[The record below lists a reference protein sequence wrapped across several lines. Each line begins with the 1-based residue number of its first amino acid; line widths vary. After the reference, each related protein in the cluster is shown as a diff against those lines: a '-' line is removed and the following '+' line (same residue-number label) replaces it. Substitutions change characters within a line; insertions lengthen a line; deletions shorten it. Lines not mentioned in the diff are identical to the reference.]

1 MGKIINEERLRQL
14 YTKEEFEDIL
24 AFFKDAIRQ
33 SFPQWNSLL
42 DTDAGVVLL
51 ELFAG
56 IADMFRFYQNVHAVE
71 AFPSLAQLRQSLVRH
86 AKWFGYVP
94 KPAGAA
100 RVDLKFT
107 ATNPATGATVPV
119 GTQVA
124 TEDGQIVFETVEPLS
139 IPPGEMTGTVGA
151 IHAHR
156 VANEVLG
163 ASNGEPNQMFTLLQK
178 PLVMLTTEDGEDQL
192 AVQVYVGGEEWS
204 VVRSLAWA
212 SELGGGNGNA
222 CRLDIDENDEARI
235 VFGDGVFG
243 NIPPE
248 GATITATYWVGGG
261 KEGNV
266 GANTLTRLL
275 TPIPNIASVTNPEA
289 ASGGYDRES
298 DEELRRNIPSQV
310 ITRGR
315 AVTRDDYRRLIEAFG
330 EVAAVNVHHPKDNV
344 VEVYVLPEGGGKP
357 SEELKSKIA
366 DYLDNIR
373 MITEDVRVLS
383 PTLVPVDVAVK
394 VYVSP
399 GTNVDSVHTAVY
411 QVLKGHLSLPEF
423 ARTLYPSDIFSLI
436 MQNVPD
442 VVKMDLDTMA
452 RHGETG
458 VEALIGE
465 PGEAFIP
472 GDIQVSVYILS
483 ED

>member
-1 MGKIINEERLRQL
+1 MGNIINEEKLKKL
-14 YTKEEFEDIL
+14 YTKEEFADIL
-24 AFFKDAIRQ
+24 EWLKSQIRA

-71 AFPSLAQLRQSLVRH
+71 AFPVLARLRQSLVRH
-86 AKWFGYVP
+86 AKWFGYTP

-100 RVDLKFT
+100 RVDLRFT
-107 ATNPATGATVPV
+107 ATSPASGATVPV

-124 TEDGQIVFETVEPLS
+124 TQDGSIVFETVEPLV
-139 IPPGEMTGTVGA
+139 IPPGQVTGTVGA

-163 ASNGEPNQMFTLLQK
+163 TSNGEPNQTFSLLQK
-178 PLVMLTTEDGEDQL
+178 PLVMLTSDDGEDQL
-192 AVQVYVGGEEWS
+192 ALEVYVGGERWQ

-212 SELGGGNGNA
+212 SELGGENGNV

-248 GATITATYWVGGG
+248 GATITATYWIGGG

-266 GANTLTRLL
+266 GANTLTNLL
-275 TPIPNIASVTNPEA
+275 TPLLNIASVTNPSA

-315 AVTRDDYRRLIEAFG
+315 AVTRDDYRRLLLAFG
-330 EVAAVNVHHPKDNV
+330 EVAAVNVHHPQDNV
-344 VEVYVLPEGGGKP
+344 VEVYVLPQGGGAP
-357 SEELKSKIA
+357 SEELRQKLA

-394 VYVSP
+394 VYVAT
-399 GTNVDSVHTAVY
+399 GTNVEQVHSDVYSVIRDN
-411 QVLKGHLSLPEF
+411 LSQPQF
-423 ARTLYPSDIFSLI
+423 ARTLYPSDIFNLV
-436 MQNVPD
+436 MQNVPE
-442 VVKMDLDTMA
+442 VVKMDLDKMA
-452 RHGETG
+452 RHGESG

-465 PGEAFIP
+465 PDEAFTP
-472 GDIQVSVYILS
+472 GDILVGVYVMS
-483 ED
+483 EE